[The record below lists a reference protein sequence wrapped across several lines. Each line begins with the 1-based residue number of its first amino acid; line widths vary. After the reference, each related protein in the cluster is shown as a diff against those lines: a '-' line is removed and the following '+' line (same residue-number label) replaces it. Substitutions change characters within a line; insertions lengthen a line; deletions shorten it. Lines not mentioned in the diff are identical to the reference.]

1 MIHTNYIQSTFIN
14 FNMPTFTSNKFTPKI
29 KAKDEL
35 DKIDKNLNALTNSQI
50 KTTNSKQNGDNLVY
64 FKADNSDKLMSVELK
79 TDNINKLKSVFG
91 NDVYQGKNGIILTG
105 KAEAYIAGW
114 FDAVA
119 NKYNYANSDKDKDGI
134 LNEDEFLG
142 VKGYILE
149 KLEYSRS
156 ITGERIER
164 VASVEFVDKK
174 LDKKMP
180 KEAWQNIAKS
190 IKEALNSLVFLD
202 KDSDGVLTYAEHLG
216 ETSKKVNGNNL
227 IAHQIYL
234 DMQDFK
240 DKMGDMI
247 LSKSDIEM
255 KEKIIDIE
263 QKKEKKRL
271 DELKKFQARLI
282 KDKQNIDIFV

>member
-1 MIHTNYIQSTFIN
+1 MIHTNYIQSTFVN
-14 FNMPTFTSNKFTPKI
+14 FNMPTFTSNKFASQTKT
-29 KAKDEL
+29 KDEL
-35 DKIDKNLNALTNSQI
+35 SETDKHLSSLADNSI
-50 KTTNSKQNGDNLVY
+50 KTTDKAQSGDHEVY
-64 FKADNSDKLMSVELK
+64 FKSGIGNKIIKVELK
-79 TDNINKLKSVFG
+79 SDNIEKLKSTFG
-91 NDVYQGKNGIILTG
+91 SDVYQGNNGIILTG

-119 NKYNYANSDKDKDGI
+119 NKYNYTNADKNKDGI
-134 LNEDEFLG
+134 LNEEEFLG
-142 VKGYILE
+142 VKGYIFE

-180 KEAWQNIAKS
+180 KEAWQNTAKS
-190 IKEALNSLVFLD
+190 IKQALNSLVFSD

-216 ETSKKVNGNNL
+216 ETFKKVSGNNL

-271 DELKKFQARLI
+271 EELKKFQARLI